1 MKHTMRTSPT
11 DDSQLDDEP
20 PSKSARKRAH
30 KALQDLGDELMK
42 LSASQLERIPLRDDL
57 RELIAAGRELRKGA
71 RSRQVRHLG
80 NRLAQVDDTPIRSA
94 LESLRGPTALDSAR
108 LHRAERWRERLLE
121 PGDEA
126 MHDLIAQFPAVD
138 RQQLRALVRAAR
150 DERARQMPP
159 RRFRE
164 LLRFV
169 RALDEAA
176 DQATHEPGD
185 DAADE
190 AGD

>member
-1 MKHTMRTSPT
+1 MQSNTPNNPEFDT
-11 DDSQLDDEP
+11 DEP
-20 PSKSARKRAH
+20 PSKSALKRVH
-30 KALQDLGDELMK
+30 KALQELGDELMK
-42 LSASQLERIPLRDDL
+42 LSSSQLERIPLREDVRDVVK
-57 RELIAAGRELRKGA
+57 AGRDLRKGA

-80 NRLAQVDDTPIRSA
+80 NRLTQVDEAPIRAA
-94 LESLRGPTALDSAR
+94 LDSLRGPSALDTAR

-126 MHDLIAQFPAVD
+126 IHDLVVQFPLVD

-150 DERARQMPP
+150 EELDKQMLT

-169 RALDEAA
+169 RALEEVA
-176 DQATHEPGD
+176 D
-185 DAADE
+185 
-190 AGD
+190 